1 MARRIL
7 VGYDH
12 SDEAEAGLWRAA
24 ALAGTHRA
32 ELTVVH
38 VAVPPPA
45 WVGVGLMAM
54 PVLHDAVASGEALV
68 RRAVAEL
75 PDDLAVRWHL
85 VTGPDAGC
93 AATRVRCVRRALERV
108 LDDGCHDVLVL
119 GTGLEPGRVARGLL
133 RRCPE
138 RIVTAPFEVQGA
150 GGWVAPAMRA
160 ASAK

>member
-24 ALAGTHRA
+24 ALAASHRA

-45 WVGVGLMAM
+45 WIGVGLMAM
-54 PVLHDAVASGEALV
+54 PVFHDAVSAGEALV
-68 RRAVAEL
+68 RRAVDEL
-75 PDDLAVRWHL
+75 PHDLAVRWFL
-85 VTGPDAGC
+85 VTGPEAGC
-93 AATRVRCVRRALERV
+93 ATSRVRCVRKALLQA
-108 LDDGCHDVLVL
+108 LDDGDHDLLVL
-119 GTGLEPGRVARGLL
+119 GTGLEPGRVACGLL
-133 RRCPE
+133 RRCPD

-150 GGWVAPAMRA
+150 GGWVAPAIRP